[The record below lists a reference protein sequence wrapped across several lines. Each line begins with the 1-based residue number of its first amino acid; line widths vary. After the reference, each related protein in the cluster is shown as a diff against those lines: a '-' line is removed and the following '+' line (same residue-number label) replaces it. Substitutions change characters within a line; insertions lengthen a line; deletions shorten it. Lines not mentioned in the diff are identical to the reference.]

1 MRVVGNFLSERKFWS
16 LIPEKHFL
24 CSQKKRGKKP
34 YFPTKSSIFSVFFLL
49 IGKFFLPLFLIAIQN
64 LMNDYSS
71 VYDWFSYPMKK
82 IHRLKRNYFTLPDH
96 CLMQCNTGQIIW
108 HNHINIGPI
117 SFIYSCTA
125 NDIIYDIVC
134 CWH

>member
-1 MRVVGNFLSERKFWS
+1 MILRVVGANNASREFLVRKEILKFNSCETFPLFSEKERK
-16 LIPEKHFL
+16 
-24 CSQKKRGKKP
+24 KKP
-34 YFPTKSSIFSVFFLL
+34 YFPTKSSIFVLFFLL

-96 CLMQCNTGQIIW
+96 CLMQCNAIQVR
-108 HNHINIGPI
+108 
-117 SFIYSCTA
+117 S
-125 NDIIYDIVC
+125 YDITI
-134 CWH
+134 